1 MVNLSILFQ
10 KIMVFSEIFHILPD
24 NRYEDESKV
33 IPVRVGN
40 NDM

>member
-10 KIMVFSEIFHILPD
+10 KIMVFLKYSIFLPD